1 MSSRRSGGGGG
12 GGGGGAAAAAAATGG
27 NMDPIVAQCVRVYA
41 KGQLLC
47 VGGGGG
53 GGGDDGGGD
62 ADAASG
68 PRPAGSSVPVPGIRS
83 GRPSASAPAVVAAEA
98 AADGVGE
105 AYMTGSP
112 AVTTGSDFRNMRWG
126 FFLGGRNIVT
136 FARAAGRL
144 ERDDSQPAA
153 RERALG
159 AGEQALKVAIAA
171 V

>member
-1 MSSRRSGGGGG
+1 
-12 GGGGGAAAAAAATGG
+12 
-27 NMDPIVAQCVRVYA
+27 
-41 KGQLLC
+41 
-47 VGGGGG
+47 
-53 GGGDDGGGD
+53 
-62 ADAASG
+62 
-68 PRPAGSSVPVPGIRS
+68 
-83 GRPSASAPAVVAAEA
+83 
-98 AADGVGE
+98 
-105 AYMTGSP
+105 MTGSP